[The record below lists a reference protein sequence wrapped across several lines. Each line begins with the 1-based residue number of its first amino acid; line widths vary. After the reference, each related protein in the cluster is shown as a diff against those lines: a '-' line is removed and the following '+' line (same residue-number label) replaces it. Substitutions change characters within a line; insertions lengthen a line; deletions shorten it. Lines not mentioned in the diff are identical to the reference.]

1 MHSGSKLL
9 LCDEPL
15 SGLDSITKYSVL
27 NDFKTT
33 VRDLNL
39 AVLWVTHDLYEAK
52 TISDQLLLLKNNGIE
67 TLNRNVNEKYFR
79 KILDC

>member
-1 MHSGSKLL
+1 